1 MRRDRAWPPGQA
13 QCRPV
18 QPAPSPRH
26 LFSHPPSCCFWHCL
40 CFAAAAGFV
49 LLPLPLPPLLL
60 LLVAAFMRSPSA
72 FSRAPA
78 SPVFTVIKFLSH
90 APTQSIR
97 SAHASLPCLRIRCIY
112 FGSPAWLRSR
122 LQLLRLQCHPLF
134 VLPINPHTHTHT
146 HICICIYIYIYICS
160 MYFFC
165 RRRSLYI
172 LFLIN

>member
-1 MRRDRAWPPGQA
+1 MRRDRARPPGQA

-49 LLPLPLPPLLL
+49 LLPLLLPPLLL

-112 FGSPAWLRSR
+112 FGSPSLATFSSSAPSAAVPPFI
-122 LQLLRLQCHPLF
+122 CTPYK
-134 VLPINPHTHTHT
+134 PTHTHT
-146 HICICIYIYIYICS
+146 HIFVCVYIFIYIFVACTFSAGVALSIF
-160 MYFFC
+160 YF
-165 RRRSLYI
+165 
-172 LFLIN
+172 

>member
-1 MRRDRAWPPGQA
+1 MRRDRARPPGQV

-40 CFAAAAGFV
+40 CFAAAADFV
-49 LLPLPLPPLLL
+49 LLPLL

-72 FSRAPA
+72 FSPAPA

-112 FGSPAWLRSR
+112 FGSLSLATFSSSAPSAAVPPFI
-122 LQLLRLQCHPLF
+122 CTPYK
-134 VLPINPHTHTHT
+134 PTHTHT
-146 HICICIYIYIYICS
+146 NICICIYIYIYICS
-160 MYFFC
+160 VYFFC